1 MNATPMTLGNYNIYR
16 GWELPEDEEPS
27 TEGFMVEYLGS
38 TDSNHKSHSGYI
50 SWTPAEQF
58 NNHYDDLSSGISYGH
73 ALLLL
78 ELGYKLA
85 REGWN
90 GKGMFIV
97 YMSGLKLPSAN
108 TEVNG
113 PKVNARTAKYIG
125 NDNELDSQPY
135 FSMYSTA
142 TNKWQPGWN
151 PSTPDQLARDWKI
164 VE

>member
-1 MNATPMTLGNYNIYR
+1 MTTPNDNPITTPPMTPHIGTKHVNATPMTLGNYNIYR

-97 YMSGLKLPSAN
+97 YMS
-108 TEVNG
+108 V
-113 PKVNARTAKYIG
+113 KY
-125 NDNELDSQPY
+125 
-135 FSMYSTA
+135 
-142 TNKWQPGWN
+142 
-151 PSTPDQLARDWKI
+151 
-164 VE
+164 